1 VSADAASAS
10 TSSTPTGAEYELV
23 ERRQLNAQRDPY
35 PDTVVVGR
43 IGRPHGVRGLATVEV
58 RTDDP
63 DLRFAPGVALR
74 TDPPERG
81 PLTVVDKRWHSG
93 TLLLQL
99 AGPSGE
105 VYGTREA
112 VDELRN
118 TLLLVPVADLPA
130 IDDPDSYYD
139 HQLVGL
145 TARLPD
151 GTVIGEVTV
160 VRHEA
165 QDLLVVRRPDAPE
178 ALIPFVSAIVPT
190 VDLAGGFLVVDPPE
204 GLLEL

>member
-1 VSADAASAS
+1 MPD
-10 TSSTPTGAEYELV
+10 SSL
-23 ERRQLNAQRDPY
+23 
-35 PDTVVVGR
+35 DTVVVGR

-63 DLRFAPGVALR
+63 DLRFAPGEVLI
-74 TDPPERG
+74 TDPPGRG
-81 PLTVVDKRWHSG
+81 PLTIVDKRWHSG

-99 AGPSGE
+99 ADATGE
-105 VYGTREA
+105 VLRTREA
-112 VDELRN
+112 VDTVRN
-118 TLLLVPVADLPA
+118 TLLLVPVADLPE
-130 IDDPDSYYD
+130 IEDPDSYYD

-145 TARLPD
+145 AVRLPD
-151 GTVIGEVTV
+151 DSVVGEVTAV
-160 VRHEA
+160 MHEA
-165 QDLLVVRRPDAPE
+165 QDLLVVRRPDLAD

>member
-1 VSADAASAS
+1 
-10 TSSTPTGAEYELV
+10 
-23 ERRQLNAQRDPY
+23 
-35 PDTVVVGR
+35 VVVGR

-63 DLRFAPGVALR
+63 DLRFAPGVALI

-81 PLTVVDKRWHSG
+81 PLTIVDKRWHSG
-93 TLLLQL
+93 TLLVQL

-105 VYGTREA
+105 VYGTRED
-112 VDELRN
+112 VDSLRN
-118 TLLLVPVADLPA
+118 TLLLVPVADLPE
-130 IDDPDSYYD
+130 IDDPDSFYD

-145 TARLPD
+145 TVRLPD
-151 GTVIGEVTV
+151 DTVIGTVTA

-165 QDLLVVRRPDAPE
+165 QDLLVVRRRVGGETGDGE
-178 ALIPFVSAIVPT
+178 TLIPFVAAIVPI
-190 VDLAGGFLVVDPPE
+190 VDPAGGFVVVDPPE

>member
-1 VSADAASAS
+1 MPENLHD
-10 TSSTPTGAEYELV
+10 
-23 ERRQLNAQRDPY
+23 D
-35 PDTVVVGR
+35 DTVVVGR

-63 DLRFAPGVALR
+63 DLRFAPGTVLR
-74 TDPPERG
+74 TDPAARG

-99 AGPSGE
+99 AAPSGE
-105 VYGTREA
+105 VYETRET
-112 VDELRN
+112 VDTLRN
-118 TLLLVPVADLPA
+118 TMLLLPVAELPE
-130 IDDPDSYYD
+130 IEEPDSYYD

-145 TARLPD
+145 DAQLPD
-151 GTVIGEVTV
+151 GSVIGEVTA

-165 QDLLVVRRPDAPE
+165 QDLLVVRRAEGGD
-178 ALIPFVSAIVPT
+178 ALIPFVAAIVPT
-190 VDLAGGFLVVDPPE
+190 VDVAGGFLVVDPPE

>member
-1 VSADAASAS
+1 MAGPSHD
-10 TSSTPTGAEYELV
+10 
-23 ERRQLNAQRDPY
+23 D
-35 PDTVVVGR
+35 DTVVVGR

-63 DLRFAPGVALR
+63 DLRFAPGTVLR
-74 TDPPERG
+74 TDPAGRG

-99 AGPSGE
+99 AAPSGE
-105 VYGTREA
+105 VYETRET
-112 VDELRN
+112 VDSLRN
-118 TLLLVPVADLPA
+118 TMLLVPVAELPE
-130 IDDPDSYYD
+130 IEEPDSFYD

-145 TARLPD
+145 EARLPD
-151 GTVIGEVTV
+151 GAVIGTVTV

-165 QDLLVVRRPDAPE
+165 QDLLVVRRAEGGE
-178 ALIPFVSAIVPT
+178 ALIPFVTAIVPT
-190 VDLAGGFLVVDPPE
+190 VDVAGGFLVVDPPE

>member
-1 VSADAASAS
+1 LSEQ
-10 TSSTPTGAEYELV
+10 PL
-23 ERRQLNAQRDPY
+23 
-35 PDTVVVGR
+35 DTVVVGR

-63 DLRFAPGVALR
+63 DLRFAPGEVLITEPAA
-74 TDPPERG
+74 RG
-81 PLTVVDKRWHSG
+81 PLTIVDKRWHSG
-93 TLLLQL
+93 NLLLQL

-118 TLLLVPVADLPA
+118 TLLLVPVADLPE
-130 IDDPDSYYD
+130 IEDPDSYYD

-145 TARLPD
+145 TARMPD
-151 GTVIGEVTV
+151 GSVLGEITV

-165 QDLLVVRRPDAPE
+165 QDLLVVRRAEGGDV
-178 ALIPFVSAIVPT
+178 LIPFVSAIVPT
-190 VDLAGGFLVVDPPE
+190 VDLDGGYVVVDPPE
-204 GLLEL
+204 GLLDL

>member
-1 VSADAASAS
+1 LPEPSHD
-10 TSSTPTGAEYELV
+10 T
-23 ERRQLNAQRDPY
+23 
-35 PDTVVVGR
+35 DTVVVGR

-63 DLRFAPGVALR
+63 DLRFAPGRVLI

-81 PLTVVDKRWHSG
+81 PLTVTGKKWHSG

-99 AGPSGE
+99 AGPDGE
-105 VYGTREA
+105 IYDVRET
-112 VDELRN
+112 VETLRN
-118 TLLLVPVADLPA
+118 TLLLVPVADLPE
-130 IDDPDSYYD
+130 IEDPDSYYD

-151 GTVIGEVTV
+151 DSVIGEVV
-160 VRHEA
+160 GVQHEA
-165 QDLLVVRRPDAPE
+165 QDLLVIRRAEAPQ
-178 ALIPFVSAIVPT
+178 ALVPFVSAIVPT
-190 VDLAGGFLVVDPPE
+190 VDLDGGFLVVDPPE

>member
-1 VSADAASAS
+1 MSQEPIDA
-10 TSSTPTGAEYELV
+10 
-23 ERRQLNAQRDPY
+23 
-35 PDTVVVGR
+35 VVVGR

-63 DLRFAPGVALR
+63 DERFAPGAVLL

-118 TLLLVPVADLPA
+118 TLFLVPIADLPE
-130 IDDPDSYYD
+130 IEDPDSYYD

-145 TARLPD
+145 DVRLAD
-151 GTVIGEVTV
+151 GTVVGEVAAV
-160 VRHEA
+160 HHEA
-165 QDLLVVRRPDAPE
+165 QDLLVVRRPESAE

-190 VDLAGGFLVVDPPE
+190 VDVAGGFLVVDPPE

>member
-1 VSADAASAS
+1 M
-10 TSSTPTGAEYELV
+10 STPRNPDT
-23 ERRQLNAQRDPY
+23 
-35 PDTVVVGR
+35 DTVVVGR

-63 DLRFAPGVALR
+63 ELRFAPGSVLL
-74 TDPPERG
+74 TDPAERG

-99 AGPSGE
+99 VDAAGN
-105 VYGTREA
+105 VVDVREA

-118 TLLLVPVADLPA
+118 TLLLVPIEDLPE
-130 IDDPDSYYD
+130 IEEPDSYYD

-145 TARLPD
+145 AARLPD
-151 GTVIGEVTV
+151 GSALGEVTA

-165 QDLLVVRRPDAPE
+165 QDLLVVRRAEGGE
-178 ALIPFVSAIVPT
+178 ALVPFVSAIVPT
-190 VDLAGGFLVVDPPE
+190 VDIAGGFLVVDPPE
-204 GLLEL
+204 GLLDL

>member
-1 VSADAASAS
+1 MPD
-10 TSSTPTGAEYELV
+10 TPH
-23 ERRQLNAQRDPY
+23 D
-35 PDTVVVGR
+35 DTVVVGR

-63 DLRFAPGVALR
+63 DLRFAPGAVLR
-74 TDPPERG
+74 TDPAERG

-99 AGPSGE
+99 AAPSGA
-105 VYGTREA
+105 VYESRET

-118 TLLLVPVADLPA
+118 TLLLVPVAELPE
-130 IDDPDSYYD
+130 IEEPDSYYD

-145 TARLPD
+145 DAQLPD
-151 GTVIGEVTV
+151 GSVIGTVTA

-165 QDLLVVRRPDAPE
+165 QDLLTVHRGEGGE
-178 ALIPFVSAIVPT
+178 ALIPFVAAIVPT
-190 VDLAGGFLVVDPPE
+190 VDLAGGYLVVDPPE
-204 GLLEL
+204 GLLDL

>member
-1 VSADAASAS
+1 V
-10 TSSTPTGAEYELV
+10 
-23 ERRQLNAQRDPY
+23 NAPSDPF

-63 DLRFAPGVALR
+63 DLRFAPGEVLI
-74 TDPPERG
+74 TDPPARG
-81 PLTVVDKRWHSG
+81 PLTIVDKRWHSG

-105 VYGTREA
+105 AYTTREA

-118 TLLLVPVADLPA
+118 TLLLLPVADLPE
-130 IDDPDSYYD
+130 IEDPDSFYD

-145 TARLPD
+145 AVRLPD
-151 GTVIGEVTV
+151 GTVVGEVTSV
-160 VRHEA
+160 LHEA
-165 QDLLVVRRPDAPE
+165 QDLLVVRRPDAAD